1 MVVPDA
7 WKKGRPLSMPKKE
20 KKVEAEPNTGITA
33 EEAHYD
39 VGLADIRILAF
50 IND

>member
-1 MVVPDA
+1 MEERPA
-7 WKKGRPLSMPKKE
+7 FKYAQERKKG
-20 KKVEAEPNTGITA
+20 NTGITA